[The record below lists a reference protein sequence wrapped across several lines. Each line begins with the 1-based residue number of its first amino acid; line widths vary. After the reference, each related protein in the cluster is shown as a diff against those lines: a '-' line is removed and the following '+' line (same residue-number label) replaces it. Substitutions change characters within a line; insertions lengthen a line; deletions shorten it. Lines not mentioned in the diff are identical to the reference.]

1 MNLIELAKD
10 LINVPSVTGQENE
23 IAEFLK
29 GFLKSQGFDIQTQK
43 VQGNR
48 KNVLATSG
56 SKPRIILCTHLDTV
70 PPYFG
75 ASEDEDYIRGRGACD
90 AKGIMASMIWAARE
104 LKKSGTKEIGL
115 LFVVGEETDSI
126 GAKMANDLDIGSD
139 FIVVGE
145 PTENK
150 LGLGHKGVVVFRLA
164 FRGKAAHSAYPEL
177 GVSAIEKLMDA
188 LQNVRSLDF
197 GVDPLLGKSTL
208 NIGKIE
214 GGLAA
219 NIIADFASAEL
230 SIRSALPPAQ
240 ILEKVMAAVGQEAE
254 FHIRSQSEAQRLF
267 TVPGMEQVAVP
278 YGTDIPH
285 LHPHNFG
292 KPLLLGPGS
301 ATLAHTEDER
311 VEKRQ
316 LCEAVEIYKNLVK
329 RLLASTRT
337 SKTGRRA
344 GSFH

>member
-1 MNLIELAKD
+1 MNLFELAKD

-29 GFLKSQGFDIQTQK
+29 SFLKSQGFDIQTQK

-48 KNVLATSG
+48 KNVLATAG

-70 PPYFG
+70 PPHFA
-75 ASEDEDYIRGRGACD
+75 ASEDEDYICGRGACD

-104 LKKSGTKEIGL
+104 LKESGSKKIGL

-150 LGLGHKGVVVFRLA
+150 LGLGHKGVVMFRLA
-164 FRGKAAHSAYPEL
+164 FRGKASHSAYPQF

-197 GVDPLLGKSTL
+197 GVDPLLGESTL

-219 NIIADFASAEL
+219 NIIADYASAEL
-230 SIRSALPPAQ
+230 SIRCALPTTH

-254 FHIRSQSEAQRLF
+254 FQVQSQSEPQRLL
-267 TVPGMEQVAVP
+267 TVPGIEQVVVP
-278 YGTDIPH
+278 YGTDISYFN
-285 LHPHNFG
+285 LNNFG

-301 ATLAHTEDER
+301 AILAHTEDER

-316 LCEAVEIYKNLVK
+316 LSEAVEIYKNLVK
-329 RLLASTRT
+329 MLLTSTRI
-337 SKTGRRA
+337 SKT
-344 GSFH
+344 S